1 VLDEASICIKG
12 GGGAEDENSCG
23 SLFAVDG
30 GLLPGR
36 AIRVMMAT
44 EGCSMQT
51 RFLLPAA
58 VLLAGLCGGF
68 AATAT
73 KGTDQEI
80 AFAFRQAGTKCTVS
94 RDGTAL
100 GQVSGGRRVL
110 KLKKNAS
117 ALTLDCVAG
126 GRKLQAKL
134 PPIMAKEA
142 LAGAVISLSL
152 VAIDMLTGAAWV
164 YPDKVTVDV
173 AAKKVTVPEGWRV
186 E

>member
-1 VLDEASICIKG
+1 MI
-12 GGGAEDENSCG
+12 GA
-23 SLFAVDG
+23 G
-30 GLLPGR
+30 GLP
-36 AIRVMMAT
+36 
-44 EGCSMQT
+44 MQT
-51 RFLLPAA
+51 RYLLP
-58 VLLAGLCGGF
+58 VTLLLAGLCGGF

-100 GQVSGGRRVL
+100 GQVTGGRRVL

-126 GRKLQAKL
+126 RRKLQVKL
-134 PPIMAKEA
+134 PPIFAKEA
-142 LAGAVISLSL
+142 MAGAAISLSL